1 MVTSIAV
8 IDFFCLMIFLL
19 FFMKR
24 RFFMSEEKLYAV
36 CVRQSAA
43 HLWGLATKQRQ
54 PVGWTIREFVNMEI
68 GRWLGVPN
76 VLLDVTLKEFVNDM
90 KAGFS
95 ESKYAK
101 MLGWNYSQATEMIRL
116 EGSIFILI
124 SQPHFEAR
132 PYSYSKARD
141 DDEYALQL
149 VRDIYAIRGGQI
161 VLEEFDHNKH
171 VLGYEPEVDS

>member
-1 MVTSIAV
+1 LFD
-8 IDFFCLMIFLL
+8 DFFT
-19 FFMKR
+19 FFMKE

-43 HLWGLATKQRQ
+43 HLWGLATKQGK
-54 PVGWTIREFVNMEI
+54 PVGWTIREFVDMEI
-68 GRWLGVPN
+68 GRWLGVSN

-101 MLGWNYSQATEMIRL
+101 MLGWNYGQATQMIRS
-116 EGSIFILI
+116 EGAIFILI
-124 SQPHFEAR
+124 FQPHFEAR
-132 PYSYSKARD
+132 PYSYSQARD

-149 VRDIYAIRGGQI
+149 VCDIYATRGGRI
-161 VLEEFDHNKH
+161 VLEEFDRNKH
-171 VLGYEPEVDS
+171 VLGYEPEEDS